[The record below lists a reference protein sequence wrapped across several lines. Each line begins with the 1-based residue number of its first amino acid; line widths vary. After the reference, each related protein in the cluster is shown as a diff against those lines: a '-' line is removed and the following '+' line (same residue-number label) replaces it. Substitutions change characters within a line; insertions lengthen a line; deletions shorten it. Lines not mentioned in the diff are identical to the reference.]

1 MTQKTIRARV
11 DRGLLPYR
19 KWGGRIVFIRSEIE
33 EFFQNLPGRSADEAL
48 RNQVERQGQ

>member
-33 EFFQNLPGRSADEAL
+33 EFSQNLPGRSVDEAL
-48 RNQVERQGQ
+48 RTHDGRVDQ